1 MPTKPQFKE
10 NYNIP
15 ATFSES
21 TLLLRVFRAGDFVL
35 PLIYYFKVLE
45 NLVRVYCTWSNG
57 WHVCRIGLYCS
68 GDEGDI
74 TSRTRVGRAGG
85 LYNET

>member
-21 TLLLRVFRAGDFVL
+21 TLLLRVFRAGDFVCCHL
-35 PLIYYFKVLE
+35 YTTLKYWKILQGFIVLGLMGGMFVA
-45 NLVRVYCTWSNG
+45 LVYIAQGMKGIQLAVLG
-57 WHVCRIGLYCS
+57 
-68 GDEGDI
+68 
-74 TSRTRVGRAGG
+74 
-85 LYNET
+85 